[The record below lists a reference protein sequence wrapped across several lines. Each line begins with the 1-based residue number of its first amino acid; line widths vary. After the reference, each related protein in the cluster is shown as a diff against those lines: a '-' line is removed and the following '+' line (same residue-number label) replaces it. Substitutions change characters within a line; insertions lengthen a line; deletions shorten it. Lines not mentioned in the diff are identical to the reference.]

1 MKENNHSEDVV
12 NYSID
17 NKVTLAKA
25 YAAIIEQKIAKVD
38 KGLQDLRRDVEF
50 TIEDVRCSK

>member
-1 MKENNHSEDVV
+1 MKENNHSEEVI

-17 NKVTLAKA
+17 YKVSLVKA

-38 KGLQDLRRDVEF
+38 KDLQDLRRDIEF
-50 TIEDVRCSK
+50 TIEDVQFSK

>member
-1 MKENNHSEDVV
+1 MKENNHSEDVI

-17 NKVTLAKA
+17 NKVSLAKA

>member
-1 MKENNHSEDVV
+1 MKENNHSEDVI

-17 NKVTLAKA
+17 NKVSLAKA

-38 KGLQDLRRDVEF
+38 KGLQDLRRNIEF

>member
-1 MKENNHSEDVV
+1 MKENNHSEDVI

-17 NKVTLAKA
+17 NKVSLAKA

-38 KGLQDLRRDVEF
+38 KGLQDLRRDIEF

>member
-1 MKENNHSEDVV
+1 MKENNHSEEVI

-17 NKVTLAKA
+17 NKVSLVKA
-25 YAAIIEQKIAKVD
+25 YAAIIEQKIDKVD
-38 KGLQDLRRDVEF
+38 KDLQDLRRDVEF

>member
-1 MKENNHSEDVV
+1 MKENNHSEEVI

-17 NKVTLAKA
+17 NKVSLVKA
-25 YAAIIEQKIAKVD
+25 YAAVIEQKIAKVD

-50 TIEDVRCSK
+50 TIEDVQFTK

>member
-17 NKVTLAKA
+17 NKVSLAKA

>member
-1 MKENNHSEDVV
+1 MKENNHSEDVI

-17 NKVTLAKA
+17 NKVSLAKA

-38 KGLQDLRRDVEF
+38 KGLQDLRRAVEF
-50 TIEDVRCSK
+50 TIEDAQFSK